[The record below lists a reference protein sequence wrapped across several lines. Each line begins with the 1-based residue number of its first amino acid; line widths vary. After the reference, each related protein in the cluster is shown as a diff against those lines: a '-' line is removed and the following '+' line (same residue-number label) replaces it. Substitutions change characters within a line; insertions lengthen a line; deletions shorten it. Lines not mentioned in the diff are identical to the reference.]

1 MKTLRFLCTAPFI
14 TLASL
19 LGVHDTPKLGQK
31 DFSMLIMAIAVIAA
45 WGLVMNYLLT
55 PSS

>member
-19 LGVHDTPKLGQK
+19 LGIYNTPAMQRK
-31 DFSMLIMAIAVIAA
+31 DFSMLIMAIAVIVA
-45 WGLVMNYLLT
+45 WGLIMSYLLT
-55 PSS
+55 PAN

>member
-14 TLASL
+14 ALASL
-19 LGVHDTPKLGQK
+19 LGVYDTPKVGRK

-45 WGLVMNYLLT
+45 WGIVMSYLLT
-55 PSS
+55 PAN